1 MDPEGRGLSASC
13 EVHRSLQ
20 REMEHRDVVG
30 RDKYSFMETRVC
42 KSGAIL
48 LPVRVEMEHTCS
60 SFSLHP
66 TIETLGWVVG
76 GPCLPVI
83 ANVVRLVVAWRA
95 RMVVLAVVLAVVPV
109 RDRLA
114 GRIAVGG
121 MLAVFVNVAEASFL

>member
-1 MDPEGRGLSASC
+1 MAPEGRGLSASR

-30 RDKYSFMETRVC
+30 RDKYSFVEARVC

-48 LPVRVEMEHTCS
+48 LPVRVEMEHACS
-60 SFSLHP
+60 SFSLLP

-83 ANVVRLVVAWRA
+83 ANMVRLVFAWRTL
-95 RMVVLAVVLAVVPV
+95 MVVLAVALAVVPV

-114 GRIAVGG
+114 GRLDVEEVVR
-121 MLAVFVNVAEASFL
+121 LFVYVSEASFL

>member
-1 MDPEGRGLSASC
+1 
-13 EVHRSLQ
+13 
-20 REMEHRDVVG
+20 MEHRDAVG
-30 RDKYSFMETRVC
+30 RDEYSFVKARVC
-42 KSGAIL
+42 ESGAIL

-83 ANVVRLVVAWRA
+83 ANVVRLVLAWSA
-95 RMVVLAVVLAVVPV
+95 LMVVLAVALAVVPV

-114 GRIAVGG
+114 GRIAVEEII
-121 MLAVFVNVAEASFL
+121 AVFVNVAEASFL